1 MDRRDYLAGAGSA
14 LAAATAGC
22 GFILGTEAATFSA
35 SPAVASDT
43 AVQETGYEKQKEQEK
58 TIEKEFSAAGQT
70 RTVKVTNVMTMYE
83 KSVDLG
89 PLGDQRAAVFTCL
102 TTPKVEILDR
112 SFNPVADW
120 DAEKLARLVQE
131 QYSGFENLQEQAES
145 QVTVGGSQTVQV
157 EFVGDA
163 TLAGSS
169 VDVTLHISEAAELGD
184 DFVVTFGAYPQ
195 LKESEG
201 DNVLALMESIQR
213 P

>member
-1 MDRRDYLAGAGSA
+1 MERRAYLAGGGSV

-22 GFILGTEAATFSA
+22 GFILGTDAATFEASA
-35 SPAVASDT
+35 AVASDT
-43 AVQETGYEKQKEQEK
+43 VLQETGYEQESQEEK

-70 RTVKVTNVMTMYE
+70 RTVTVTNVLTMYE

-89 PLGDQRAAVFTCL
+89 PLGKKRGAVFTCL
-102 TTPKVEILDR
+102 TTPTVEILDR

-120 DAEKLARLVQE
+120 SAEKLARLVQQ
-131 QYSGFENLQEQAES
+131 QYSGFENLQKQTES
-145 QVTVGGSQTVQV
+145 QVTVGGSRTVQA

-201 DNVLALMESIQR
+201 DNVLALMESVQR